1 MATATQQYIGNND
14 FRGYVNYLAS
24 NTADPVQAAGYKNL
38 LGVIGNDGKV
48 NGTNFQGLDTPF
60 GYSAGTNAAGKVQ
73 GDVTNLYN
81 NWQNNV
87 LGASDTN
94 GTGADNTDASDLAYL
109 DDQDSSLKGQ
119 LTSAQTGLSQ
129 GLQQLDD
136 SYNESVGRTNQDQ
149 SSADTGFNTN
159 RTQTTQDKLGAIDTA
174 NSNSNTLASS
184 VRRILGLAAGS
195 NSSAFQV
202 AAPKLLATDLTAKRQ
217 GINDTFTRNYGA
229 IDSAQT
235 ASDTKFERAL
245 QDLSD
250 QKKQKESG
258 LQSGID
264 QQVQSIN
271 QQLGQNALSRAQIN
285 GAGYAG
291 TKAAIAPYS
300 QAISDRQSAIDNLF
314 STYRTPYTLADTT
327 PVAANTSSY
336 TVDPTTL
343 GTTATDT
350 SGGDG
355 TDSPYLQAL
364 LKKFQTGATATA

>member
-1 MATATQQYIGNND
+1 MATQQYIGNND

-24 NTADPVQAAGYKNL
+24 NTADPIQAAGYKNL
-38 LGVIGNDGKV
+38 LGVVGNDGKV
-48 NGTNFQGLDTPF
+48 NTTNFQGLDTPF
-60 GYSAGTNAAGKVQ
+60 GYSAGANAAGKVQ
-73 GDVTNLYN
+73 GDVSNLYN
-81 NWQNNV
+81 TWQNSV
-87 LGASDTN
+87 LGATDTT
-94 GTGADNTDASDLAYL
+94 GTDNTDASDLAYL
-109 DDQDSSLKGQ
+109 DDQDNSLKGQ
-119 LTSAQTGLSQ
+119 LASAQTGLSQ

-136 SYNESVGRTNQDQ
+136 SYNENVGRTNEDQ
-149 SSADTGFNTN
+149 ATADTGFNTN
-159 RTQTTQDKLGAIDTA
+159 RTDTTKDKLTAVDSA
-174 NSNSNTLASS
+174 NSNSNTLSNS
-184 VRRILGLAAGS
+184 IRRILGLAAGS

-217 GINDTFTRNYGA
+217 GINDTYTKNYGA
-229 IDSAQT
+229 IDSAET
-235 ASDTKFERAL
+235 ASDTKFARAL

-258 LQSGID
+258 LQSGVD

-300 QAISDRQSAIDNLF
+300 QAIADRQTAIDNLF
-314 STYRTPYTLADTT
+314 STYRTPYTLSDTT

-343 GTTATDT
+343 GTTTTDT

-364 LKKFQTGATATA
+364 LKKFQSAGTATAAA